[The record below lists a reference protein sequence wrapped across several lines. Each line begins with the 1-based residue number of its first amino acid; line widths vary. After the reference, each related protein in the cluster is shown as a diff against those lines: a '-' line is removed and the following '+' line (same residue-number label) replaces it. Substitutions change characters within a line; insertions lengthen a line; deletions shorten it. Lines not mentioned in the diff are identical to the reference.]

1 MEPTVEHLL
10 QITGQNVG
18 SANSEAPA
26 KGDASSVQPKPETSA
41 EDGYVPPT
49 VVSSSPKPEN
59 QPRQITKA
67 RYDIAHD

>member
-18 SANSEAPA
+18 SSNPEAPTT
-26 KGDASSVQPKPETSA
+26 GDALSGQPKPEANTQ
-41 EDGYVPPT
+41 DGYVPPD

-59 QPRQITKA
+59 Q
-67 RYDIAHD
+67 